1 MAEALKDVYL
11 GENNLEKM
19 RKASKGAAQ
28 TLKMKDGNLKMD
40 SFTAS
45 AIMQIYDKIND
56 KNKKTFEKM
65 MKDGKRADIMKL
77 QKFAM
82 SKISSEYVPEEFEE
96 EFEVELDEKAKYT
109 RKLMKNKSIVDYV
122 KKQQEKNIYNLISFE

>member
-1 MAEALKDVYL
+1 MTTYRKTMAEALKDVYL

-45 AIMQIYDKIND
+45 AIMKIYDMIND

-65 MKDGKRADIMKL
+65 MKDGKKADIMKL

-96 EFEVELDEKAKYT
+96 EF
-109 RKLMKNKSIVDYV
+109 
-122 KKQQEKNIYNLISFE
+122 